1 MKYIDSIDIIESKR
15 IRKCVKSIQLKD
27 LTVLVGLN
35 GTGKTTLFKTIENM
49 VLFKNGRLY
58 LQKPTDTKIKMKYAD
73 AMKTGETLL
82 YSLSYRD
89 MVNPKHDLG
98 MYEEFESGIQD
109 VLGNSQS
116 TGERMKW
123 LLGGI
128 KDIAGVVLI
137 DEMDASF
144 DWVEEKWYFD
154 FLSSCLDRTQI
165 IVATHS
171 PIFMALA
178 KDVFDMTTG
187 RWTTYTRLGKKY
199 GLQEIV

>member
-1 MKYIDSIDIIESKR
+1 MKYIDSIDILESNRICKR
-15 IRKCVKSIQLKD
+15 VKFIHLKD
-27 LTVLVGLN
+27 LTVLFGLN
-35 GTGKTTLFKTIENM
+35 GTGKTTLFKTIENK
-49 VLFKNGRLY
+49 VFGNKGLY
-58 LQKPTDTKIKMKYAD
+58 VQVPTETKLKLNYSG
-73 AMKTGETLL
+73 AMKIGETLL

-89 MVNPKHDLG
+89 MVNPKHDLT
-98 MYEEFESGIQD
+98 MYREYEDGIQD

-123 LLGGI
+123 LLGGM

-154 FLSSCLDRTQI
+154 FLSGCLDRTQV

-178 KDVFDMTTG
+178 KEVFDMATG
-187 RWTTYTRLGKKY
+187 RWTTYDGLVKKY

>member
-1 MKYIDSIDIIESKR
+1 MKYVDSIDILESKR
-15 IRKCVKSIQLKD
+15 IRKRVKSIQLKD

-35 GTGKTTLFKTIENM
+35 GTGKTTLFNTIENM
-49 VLFKNGRLY
+49 VLSKNGGLY
-58 LQKPTDTKIKMKYAD
+58 LQKPTETKIRMNYTD
-73 AMKTGETLL
+73 AMKKGETLL

-89 MVNPKHDLG
+89 MVNPKHDLS
-98 MYEEFESGIQD
+98 MYEEYEIGVQD

-123 LLGGI
+123 LLGGV

-144 DWVEEKWYFD
+144 DWAEEKWYFD
-154 FLSSCLDRTQI
+154 FLSSCLERTQI

-171 PIFMALA
+171 PIFAALA

-187 RWTTYTRLGKKY
+187 KWTTYTRLGKKY